1 MSKTGLSYFKSL
13 LPSKNIQESIKYQN
27 KYKITKMITAL
38 SGRYRHHGKYNMG
51 EYHLVRIVRE
61 GFPKKVGFELRFV
74 DCVFPVKG
82 EVKIFL

>member
-1 MSKTGLSYFKSL
+1 
-13 LPSKNIQESIKYQN
+13 
-27 KYKITKMITAL
+27 MITAL